1 MEPHLSILGG
11 PSRRLY
17 DDMREWHFRIDDI
30 LGFLSDRLGPRGF
43 EDIVKDDFAALRQML
58 QRARSELRS

>member
-11 PSRRLY
+11 ASRRLY
-17 DDMREWHFRIDDI
+17 DNMCDWYRHIDDV

-43 EDIVKDDFAALRQML
+43 EGIVKDDFAALRQML
-58 QRARSELRS
+58 QRASSELRA